1 MPDFKEAQ
9 RKQDT
14 WYKKADHLLTP
25 PPLWGPGTLVSSLTE
40 VLVRPW
46 GMLGGG
52 KVNTPSTVS
61 LTSASES
68 LQLCAPQNK
77 PNAVRHHYFR
87 VCVLP
92 GVPVFLFL

>member
-9 RKQDT
+9 RKQDA

-40 VLVRPW
+40 VLVVCV
-46 GMLGGG
+46 GGG
-52 KVNTPSTVS
+52 KVNTPSAVS

-68 LQLCAPQNK
+68 LRLCAPQNK
-77 PNAVRHHYFR
+77 PNAVRHHYFW